1 MVTFSRILLL
11 LLNLSRKLWY
21 MKDEENLAMIVKFVK
36 YLIDK
41 DVLDKQYEEDSIYG
55 LTIMLEKI
63 VAYVVLFCIAFI
75 VRKPIDGII
84 FTVSFMAVRQTTG
97 GFHAK
102 SFLGCLTGSVLTLL
116 MALEIIAPLIEKYE
130 MVKGII
136 FILSTVCI
144 WCFAPVNHPNLALSK
159 CEQQEYKMW
168 SRKVLGMEFG
178 VIVIAYLLHMRW
190 QQYMM
195 LAIVF
200 CAVFILIAKDE
211 KRKNPI
217 YPDEHQDYRC
227 KWRIDNQCK
236 TFL

>member
-1 MVTFSRILLL
+1 MCSSDL
-11 LLNLSRKLWY
+11 
-21 MKDEENLAMIVKFVK
+21 
-36 YLIDK
+36 
-41 DVLDKQYEEDSIYG
+41 
-55 LTIMLEKI
+55 
-63 VAYVVLFCIAFI
+63 FI

-200 CAVFILIAKDE
+200 CAVFILIAKIVRQEVKCDE
-211 KRKNPI
+211 K
-217 YPDEHQDYRC
+217 
-227 KWRIDNQCK
+227 
-236 TFL
+236 

>member
-1 MVTFSRILLL
+1 
-11 LLNLSRKLWY
+11 

-102 SFLGCLTGSVLTLL
+102 VFGMSDRISINIINGIRNNCSV
-116 MALEIIAPLIEKYE
+116 
-130 MVKGII
+130 
-136 FILSTVCI
+136 
-144 WCFAPVNHPNLALSK
+144 N
-159 CEQQEYKMW
+159 
-168 SRKVLGMEFG
+168 RKV
-178 VIVIAYLLHMRW
+178 
-190 QQYMM
+190 
-195 LAIVF
+195 
-200 CAVFILIAKDE
+200 
-211 KRKNPI
+211 
-217 YPDEHQDYRC
+217 
-227 KWRIDNQCK
+227 
-236 TFL
+236 

>member
-1 MVTFSRILLL
+1 
-11 LLNLSRKLWY
+11 
-21 MKDEENLAMIVKFVK
+21 MIVIFVK

-63 VAYVVLFCIAFI
+63 AAYVVLFCIAFI
-75 VRKPIDGII
+75 VRKPIEGII

-195 LAIVF
+195 IAIMF
-200 CAVFILIAKDE
+200 CAVFILIAKIVRQEVKCDE
-211 KRKNPI
+211 K
-217 YPDEHQDYRC
+217 
-227 KWRIDNQCK
+227 
-236 TFL
+236 

>member
-1 MVTFSRILLL
+1 
-11 LLNLSRKLWY
+11 

-63 VAYVVLFCIAFI
+63 AAYVVLFCIAFI
-75 VRKPIDGII
+75 VRKPIEGII

-168 SRKVLGMEFG
+168 RRKVLGMEFG

-195 LAIVF
+195 IAIMF
-200 CAVFILIAKDE
+200 CAVFILIAKIVRQEVKCDE
-211 KRKNPI
+211 K
-217 YPDEHQDYRC
+217 
-227 KWRIDNQCK
+227 
-236 TFL
+236 

>member
-1 MVTFSRILLL
+1 
-11 LLNLSRKLWY
+11 
-21 MKDEENLAMIVKFVK
+21 
-36 YLIDK
+36 
-41 DVLDKQYEEDSIYG
+41 
-55 LTIMLEKI
+55 MLEKI
-63 VAYVVLFCIAFI
+63 AAYVVLFCIAFI

-200 CAVFILIAKDE
+200 CAVFILIAKIVRQEVKCDE
-211 KRKNPI
+211 K
-217 YPDEHQDYRC
+217 
-227 KWRIDNQCK
+227 
-236 TFL
+236 

>member
-1 MVTFSRILLL
+1 
-11 LLNLSRKLWY
+11 

-63 VAYVVLFCIAFI
+63 AAYVVLFCIAFI
-75 VRKPIDGII
+75 VRKPIEGII

-178 VIVIAYLLHMRW
+178 VIVIPLPMIKVIR
-190 QQYMM
+190 
-195 LAIVF
+195 
-200 CAVFILIAKDE
+200 
-211 KRKNPI
+211 
-217 YPDEHQDYRC
+217 
-227 KWRIDNQCK
+227 
-236 TFL
+236 

>member
-1 MVTFSRILLL
+1 
-11 LLNLSRKLWY
+11 

-116 MALEIIAPLIEKYE
+116 MALE

-200 CAVFILIAKDE
+200 CAVFILIAKIVRQEVKCDE
-211 KRKNPI
+211 K
-217 YPDEHQDYRC
+217 
-227 KWRIDNQCK
+227 
-236 TFL
+236 